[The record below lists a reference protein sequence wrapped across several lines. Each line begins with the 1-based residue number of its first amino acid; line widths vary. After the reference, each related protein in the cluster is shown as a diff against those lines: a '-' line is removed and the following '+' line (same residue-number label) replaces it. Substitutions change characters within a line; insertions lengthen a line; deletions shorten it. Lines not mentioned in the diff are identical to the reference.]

1 MALPIVV
8 DVSFESPRGS
18 QTPSVGA
25 DRDEL
30 TRALVDA
37 CSTAA
42 GSGGCQIGP
51 EGPAPARARVAVSF
65 GPGDAGVRVV
75 VVAPP
80 ASGAAPSARSALSA
94 DSRDVTFRDDDP
106 LVERYRAAGLVVAG
120 VVADLDGLD
129 AAHAAPGEAI
139 SSDARGGVFLRIGGR
154 AGADDSRPWAGAELG
169 ADVVV
174 AGHAFVSLSGSHD
187 QTWARDG
194 RGISEQRTAFGVGVG
209 WRMPIVPDRLAVRVR
224 VEIALD
230 EIRATVHQP
239 STGREDA
246 GDRALP
252 GLGAGAELACPLVG
266 VVGVFAGGRL
276 AWWGSDT
283 TVRIQGQPADI
294 IRAWDATAVVGVD
307 VHLP

>member
-18 QTPSVGA
+18 QTPSAGA

-37 CSTAA
+37 CSSAA
-42 GSGGCQIGP
+42 GAGGCQIGP

-65 GPGDAGVRVV
+65 GPGDAGVRVI

-80 ASGAAPSARSALSA
+80 ASTAALSARSARSH
-94 DSRDVTFRDDDP
+94 DVTFRDDDP
-106 LVERYRAAGLVVAG
+106 VVERYRAAGLVVAG
-120 VVADLDGLD
+120 VVADLDGVE
-129 AAHAAPGEAI
+129 ATHAAASEAI
-139 SSDARGGVFLRIGGR
+139 PSDARPGVFVRIGGR
-154 AGADDSRPWAGAELG
+154 AGAGDSRPWAGAELG
-169 ADVVV
+169 ADLVV
-174 AGHAFVSLSGSHD
+174 AGRAFVSLSGSHD
-187 QTWARDG
+187 QTWSRDG
-194 RGISEQRTAFGVGVG
+194 RGVSEQRTAFGVGVG
-209 WRMPIVPDRLAVRVR
+209 WATPVVPDRLFLRMR
-224 VEIALD
+224 VELALD

-252 GLGAGAELACPLVG
+252 GLGAGAELACPLAG

-283 TVRIQGQPADI
+283 TVRIEGQPADI
-294 IRAWDATAVVGVD
+294 IRAWDATAAVGVD
-307 VHLP
+307 VRLP